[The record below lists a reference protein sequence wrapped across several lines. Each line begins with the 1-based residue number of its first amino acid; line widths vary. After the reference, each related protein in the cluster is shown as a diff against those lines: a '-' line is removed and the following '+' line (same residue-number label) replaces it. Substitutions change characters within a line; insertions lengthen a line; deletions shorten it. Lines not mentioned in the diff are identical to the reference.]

1 MKILI
6 AEFAV
11 GTDVEKSLIP
21 EGAAMLKTLAESFAR
36 LGHEVYYPTAST
48 RICTGTALDSTAE
61 NFRQV
66 IEKTAGECD
75 AGLLIAPDELLPEL
89 TEILEENTANLGCSP
104 ESAACCAD
112 KLRCTEVLQNA
123 GIRAPGL
130 AAEPEEGKQ
139 YVIKPRFGCGAEETY
154 LVREFELGEKVI
166 ASEYIKGVHLSVSLV
181 AGEKPLP
188 LTVNR
193 QFIEFG
199 TQKSVSG
206 KDGKEE
212 EEEET
217 RSGIKYNGSLTPYE
231 TPRKAELIETAVSA
245 ARCLKCSGYVGVDI
259 VLADRPYVV
268 DVNPRPTAS
277 LFGISRVMKEEI
289 GDLLLKNKFGG
300 LPDSVRIEGE
310 YRFSKDMLGEIFGQN

>member
-21 EGAAMLKTLAESFAR
+21 EGAAMLKTLAESFTR

-48 RICTGTALDSTAE
+48 RICAGTALESTAE
-61 NFRQV
+61 DFRQV
-66 IEKTAGECD
+66 LEKKAGECD

-89 TEILEENTANLGCSP
+89 NLLLEENTSNLGCSP

-112 KLRCTEVLQNA
+112 KVRCTEVLRNA
-123 GIRAPGL
+123 GIEAPGL
-130 AAEPEEGKQ
+130 AAEPEKGKQ
-139 YVIKPRFGCGAEETY
+139 YVVKPRFGCGAEETY
-154 LVREFELGEKVI
+154 LVREFEPGEGVI
-166 ASEYIKGVHLSVSLV
+166 ASEYIEGTHLSVSLV
-181 AGEKPLP
+181 AGKKPLP

-199 TQKSVSG
+199 TQKCVSG
-206 KDGKEE
+206 KAGKEE
-212 EEEET
+212 EEET
-217 RSGIKYNGSLTPYE
+217 GPGIKYNGSLTPYQ
-231 TPRKAELIETAVSA
+231 TPRKAELVETAVSA
-245 ARCLKCSGYVGVDI
+245 ARCLDCSGYVGVDI

-289 GDLLLKNKFGG
+289 GDLLLKNKFGE
-300 LPDSVRIEGE
+300 LPDSVHIEGE
-310 YRFSKDMLGEIFGQN
+310 YRFSKDMLGEIFGQK

>member
-21 EGAAMLKTLAESFAR
+21 EGAAMLKTLAESFTR

-48 RICTGTALDSTAE
+48 RICAGTSLESTAE

-66 IEKTAGECD
+66 IEKKAGECD
-75 AGLLIAPDELLPEL
+75 AGLLIAPDEMLPEL
-89 TEILEENTANLGCSP
+89 NRLLEENTANLGCSP
-104 ESAACCAD
+104 ESSACCAD
-112 KLRCTEVLQNA
+112 KLRCTEILLNA
-123 GIRAPGL
+123 GIGAPEL
-130 AAEPEEGKQ
+130 AAEPEEGRE
-139 YVIKPRFGCGAEETY
+139 YVIKPRFGCAAEETY
-154 LVREFELGEKVI
+154 LVREFEPAEGVI
-166 ASEYIKGVHLSVSLV
+166 ASEYIEGIHLSVSLV
-181 AGEKPLP
+181 AGEKTLP

-199 TQKSVSG
+199 TQKCAAGES
-206 KDGKEE
+206 GKEE
-212 EEEET
+212 A

-231 TPRKAELIETAVSA
+231 TPRKTELIETAVSA

-289 GDLLLKNKFGG
+289 GDLLLRNKFGG
-300 LPDSVRIEGE
+300 LPDSVYIEGE
-310 YRFSKDMLGEIFGQN
+310 YRFSKDILGEIFGQN

>member
-21 EGAAMLKTLAESFAR
+21 EGAAMLKTLAESFDR

-48 RICTGTALDSTAE
+48 RICAGTALESTAE

-66 IEKTAGECD
+66 IEKKAGKCD
-75 AGLLIAPDELLPEL
+75 AGLLIAPDEMLPEL
-89 TEILEENTANLGCSP
+89 NRLLEENTTNLGCSP
-104 ESAACCAD
+104 ESSACCAD
-112 KLRCTEVLQNA
+112 KLRCTEVLLNA
-123 GIRAPGL
+123 GIGAPGL
-130 AAEPEEGKQ
+130 AAEPDEGRQ
-139 YVIKPRFGCGAEETY
+139 YVIKPRFGCAAEETY
-154 LVREFELGEKVI
+154 LVREFEPAEEVI
-166 ASEYIKGVHLSVSLV
+166 ASEYIEGMHLSVSLI

-199 TQKSVSG
+199 AEKCASG
-206 KDGKEE
+206 KTENEKAG
-212 EEEET
+212 
-217 RSGIKYNGSLTPYE
+217 SGIKYNGSLTPYE
-231 TPRKAELIETAVSA
+231 TPRKTELVETAVSA
-245 ARCLKCSGYVGVDI
+245 ASCLKCSGYVGVDI

-277 LFGISRVMKEEI
+277 LFGISQVMKEEI
-289 GDLLLKNKFGG
+289 GDLLLRNKFGG
-300 LPDSVRIEGE
+300 LPDSVHIEGE
-310 YRFSKDMLGEIFGQN
+310 YHFSKDMLGEIFGQN